1 MSKAPVGSYEDAFNE
16 IIDATGITELT
27 ELVSGFIDLE
37 DTNFDIFNN
46 VNALSAECD
55 RMEKHVVEIKGEVEK
70 LKGNGMNAD
79 NQRKKMLKE
88 LEDRLRA
95 VETEVELYERKCE
108 AATKTVNAL
117 KAGIM
122 LIFTRIGC
130 ATPSNLELLGTD
142 GVTESNMSQY
152 LGIIEQRTN
161 EMLQLYASAH
171 ATARESGGVDA
182 NGNPLPSVTSIFG
195 QGPQEKM
202 SGQRFMIQPPSVASG
217 IAESEEDDDDAEVK
231 PFNREELLA
240 RAMRGVAK
248 RVGGK
253 DAKKYRAKIN
263 S

>member
-95 VETEVELYERKCE
+95 VETELELYERNCD
-108 AATKTVNAL
+108 AATKTVCLLIKRLDAL
-117 KAGIM
+117 
-122 LIFTRIGC
+122 RC
-130 ATPSNLELLGTD
+130 AALRPKHVSLSQCLVDQAFAIELRGANRFSLPLSLD
-142 GVTESNMSQY
+142 SPHP
-152 LGIIEQRTN
+152 
-161 EMLQLYASAH
+161 ASRC
-171 ATARESGGVDA
+171 AR
-182 NGNPLPSVTSIFG
+182 PHPTSI
-195 QGPQEKM
+195 
-202 SGQRFMIQPPSVASG
+202 R
-217 IAESEEDDDDAEVK
+217 
-231 PFNREELLA
+231 
-240 RAMRGVAK
+240 RG
-248 RVGGK
+248 
-253 DAKKYRAKIN
+253 
-263 S
+263 